1 MVITA
6 IPSGILPSQIL
17 TYKDMDT
24 DGLIILNPGVY
35 QGIKDA
41 PTVIRVVNS
50 IDRNKVTR

>member
-24 DGLIILNPGVY
+24 DGLIILNPGVERY
-35 QGIKDA
+35 QGR
-41 PTVIRVVNS
+41 THGNS
-50 IDRNKVTR
+50 SGK